1 MKSPILFLVFNRT
14 DETTQSFE
22 IIRKAKP
29 PRLYVAADGPRD
41 FVSGEAEVCN
51 EVRKIASNVDWECE
65 VFTLFRTQNMGCK
78 MAIVTAIN
86 WFFESEEEGIIIED
100 DVIPTEA
107 FFPFCDSLLEKY
119 RNNEQV
125 KAINGFNQ
133 FGQEVANNSYFFS
146 RGYYP
151 WGWATWKSRWVGYK
165 EKDIDVTLLD
175 DKGIREVYHKAA
187 IEGVK
192 FNLNII
198 NKGILDTWDYQM
210 LYMIMVQK
218 GYVVAPYANLTSNIG
233 VNGAHSMNNQ
243 NIFFKYG
250 EIAIE
255 NLEHPEKI
263 EDNKEMN
270 EKLWEE
276 YKDAFFSVKVKS
288 MLFKLN
294 IYLPLRALYKRVMKY
309 YISNTK

>member
-1 MKSPILFLVFNRT
+1 
-14 DETTQSFE
+14 
-22 IIRKAKP
+22 
-29 PRLYVAADGPRD
+29 
-41 FVSGEAEVCN
+41 
-51 EVRKIASNVDWECE
+51 
-65 VFTLFRTQNMGCK
+65 
-78 MAIVTAIN
+78 
-86 WFFESEEEGIIIED
+86 
-100 DVIPTEA
+100 
-107 FFPFCDSLLEKY
+107 
-119 RNNEQV
+119 
-125 KAINGFNQ
+125 
-133 FGQEVANNSYFFS
+133 
-146 RGYYP
+146 
-151 WGWATWKSRWVGYK
+151 
-165 EKDIDVTLLD
+165 
-175 DKGIREVYHKAA
+175 
-187 IEGVK
+187 
-192 FNLNII
+192 
-198 NKGILDTWDYQM
+198 
-210 LYMIMVQK
+210 MVQK

-288 MLFKLN
+288 ILFKLN

>member
-1 MKSPILFLVFNRT
+1 MKSAILFLVFNRT

-29 PRLYVAADGPRD
+29 PRLYIAADGPRD
-41 FVSGEAEVCN
+41 FVPGEAEVCN
-51 EVRKIASNVDWECE
+51 EVRKIASKVDWECE
-65 VFTLFRTQNMGCK
+65 VFTLFREQNLGCK
-78 MAIVTAIN
+78 SAIVSAIN

-100 DVIPTEA
+100 DVIPTQA
-107 FFPFCDSLLEKY
+107 FFPFCDTLLEKY

-175 DKGIREVYHKAA
+175 DKAIREVYHKAA

-288 MLFKLN
+288 ILFKLN